1 MCWVIYK
8 TNACVMFPNVLAK
21 RASDMSD
28 AEKHERGIDAA
39 GARVRKV
46 LSDISNQCKETR
58 ASVQAARNARK
69 GA

>member
-1 MCWVIYK
+1 MTTPQRIQSMIARLE
-8 TNACVMFPNVLAK
+8 AC
-21 RASDMSD
+21 MSD